1 MNFENQYS
9 LLDQWLHRFS
19 FASNSAQI
27 GIADME
33 DRLYASELKHIRSER
48 PVFVTALPR
57 AGTTI
62 LLNLLVGTGKFASHV
77 YRDMPFVLC
86 PMLWQR
92 FAKHF
97 QQESGT
103 RERAHG
109 DGVSVSAD
117 SPEALEE
124 MIWKPFWQAHYK
136 EDKIRP
142 WKHCDNASFQEFFYN
157 HMRKIIALRSVDKS
171 SPLRYASKNNLNIA
185 RIRAIPKI
193 FPDCIILLPFREP
206 LQHAASLLR
215 QHRSFLSMHKVD
227 RFSARYM
234 AGIGHYDFGENLK
247 PINFDAWLDRAHCT
261 DPQQLAFWL
270 QYWTATYRHVLSQKG
285 DSVHLVSTAALTEQP
300 NESLARLADI
310 LGLSDSNS
318 LLQQAPLLRSANQ
331 HEIDHSGL
339 TSELINSAQDIYHT
353 LNKLAVL
360 PLYGDT
366 SQA

>member
-9 LLDQWLHRFS
+9 ILEQWLHRFS
-19 FASNSAQI
+19 FSSTAAQI
-27 GIADME
+27 GVADME
-33 DRLYASELKHIRSER
+33 DRLYASELRHIQSER

-62 LLNLLVGTGKFASHV
+62 LLNLLVGTGSFASHV

-86 PMLWQR
+86 PIVWQR

-97 QQESGT
+97 QQESQI

-142 WKHCDNASFQEFFYN
+142 WKHCDKSLFQEFFNN
-157 HMRKIIALRSVDKS
+157 HMRKIIALRSVDTRA
-171 SPLRYASKNNLNIA
+171 PLRYASKNNVNIA
-185 RIRAIPKI
+185 RIRAIPKMC
-193 FPDCIILLPFREP
+193 PDCIILIPFREP
-206 LQHAASLLR
+206 LQHAASLLQ
-215 QHRSFLSMHKVD
+215 QHRSFVSMHEVD
-227 RFSARYM
+227 RFSSRYM

-247 PINFDAWLDRAHCT
+247 PINFDAWLDREHCN
-261 DPQQLAFWL
+261 DPQQLKFWL
-270 QYWTATYRHVLSQKG
+270 EYWVATYRHVLSQKG
-285 DSVHLVSTAALTEQP
+285 DSVHLVSSAALNENP
-300 NESLARLADI
+300 NKSLARLADI
-310 LGLSDSNS
+310 LGMPDSGS
-318 LLQQAPLLRSANQ
+318 LLRQAPLLRSANQ
-331 HEIDHSGL
+331 HEIDDTGL
-339 TSELINSAQDIYHT
+339 NAELISSALDIYHT
-353 LNKLAVL
+353 LNMLAVL
-360 PLYGDT
+360 PPSDNT